1 MAAKRMAQSGLTDPR
16 QAKVASEIVKTT
28 DRATRILDDLLD
40 LTRSSFGTDLP
51 LAKSETSMLAL
62 CEEIADEFRGI
73 DATRSIEL
81 QAEGDPVGH
90 WDCARMGQVISNVI
104 GNAIQYSDASTPV
117 TVTVSGHDPQVVR
130 VSVHNFGARI
140 PIEKQKTILAW
151 NRGQVSDPSR
161 HTHIGLGLYVTKLVV
176 EAHGGDIAL
185 VSDEQRGTTFTLQLP
200 RA

>member
-28 DRATRILDDLLD
+28 DRATRILDDMLD

-81 QAEGDPVGH
+81 QA
-90 WDCARMGQVISNVI
+90 
-104 GNAIQYSDASTPV
+104 
-117 TVTVSGHDPQVVR
+117 
-130 VSVHNFGARI
+130 
-140 PIEKQKTILAW
+140 
-151 NRGQVSDPSR
+151 
-161 HTHIGLGLYVTKLVV
+161 
-176 EAHGGDIAL
+176 
-185 VSDEQRGTTFTLQLP
+185 
-200 RA
+200 